1 MSNNNLKSDKK
12 GRGWHGDADKHARI
26 GRLGG
31 QATARQYAETS
42 FYHDIGS
49 LGGKMSPGNFKN
61 NPQRAKLAGKKGG
74 QSRGRRKLF

>member
-1 MSNNNLKSDKK
+1 MTSLKRTKK
-12 GRGWHGDADKHARI
+12 GRGWHGDPDKHARA

-31 QATARQYAETS
+31 KATARQYGTTS

-61 NPQRAKLAGKKGG
+61 NPTRAKLAGKKGG
-74 QSRGRRKLF
+74 QARSRRVSL